1 MKSGNEFEEAVK
13 KSDLERRAT
22 KSKWAT
28 FKDGKFLLDSTNIDE
43 EAKRDEAKA
52 MYKADD
58 GVIEVFKIKI
68 LPESE
73 IYGKKYLERE
83 GYPSNEDFG
92 KIAWYYSSMGDLAE
106 DKYNSL

>member
-1 MKSGNEFEEAVK
+1 MKSGNEFEEAIK

-52 MYKADD
+52 FRITQQRNLEKTLSDA
-58 GVIEVFKIKI
+58 KIK
-68 LPESE
+68 E
-73 IYGKKYLERE
+73 K
-83 GYPSNEDFG
+83 
-92 KIAWYYSSMGDLAE
+92 
-106 DKYNSL
+106 

>member
-52 MYKADD
+52 FR
-58 GVIEVFKIKI
+58 ITQ
-68 LPESE
+68 
-73 IYGKKYLERE
+73 
-83 GYPSNEDFG
+83 
-92 KIAWYYSSMGDLAE
+92 
-106 DKYNSL
+106 